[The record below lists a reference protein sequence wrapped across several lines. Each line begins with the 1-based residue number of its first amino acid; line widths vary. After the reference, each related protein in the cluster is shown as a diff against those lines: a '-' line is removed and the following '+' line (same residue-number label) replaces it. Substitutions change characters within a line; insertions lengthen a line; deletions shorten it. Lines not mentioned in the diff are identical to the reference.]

1 MEARSSSE
9 SHLPNFPWKKV
20 LSKQA
25 LYHQGRD
32 GRGTRVS
39 PAFLSPFFPAQG
51 FNATSWRKTVPFL
64 TPLINRAAK
73 KKLCERKEKKRRT
86 VRFLLS
92 HFFPSPSPYL
102 APLSRGE
109 IQPRRTH
116 PLNEKSKKGFPFWEG
131 NVVQRDSPPKL
142 LFNFRPILR
151 KNSTRASTLD
161 SLSSLCPNWLALFI
175 QDSFNEL
182 KLHSLWSWR
191 GKRDKEGE

>member
-73 KKLCERKEKKRRT
+73 KKLCERKEKKKENR
-86 VRFLLS
+86 S
-92 HFFPSPSPYL
+92 FPSFSLFSSPSPYL

-131 NVVQRDSPPKL
+131 NVVQRDSSPKL
-142 LFNFRPILR
+142 LLNFRPILR
-151 KNSTRASTLD
+151 KNSNACHPLSTLFH
-161 SLSSLCPNWLALFI
+161 PFV
-175 QDSFNEL
+175 QT
-182 KLHSLWSWR
+182 
-191 GKRDKEGE
+191 G

>member
-73 KKLCERKEKKRRT
+73 KKLCERKKKKGEPF
-86 VRFLLS
+86 VSFFLT
-92 HFFPSPSPYL
+92 FFPPPPPIL
-102 APLSRGE
+102 HLFPEVKFNQGGHIRWTKN
-109 IQPRRTH
+109 R
-116 PLNEKSKKGFPFWEG
+116 KKDFPFGKETW
-131 NVVQRDSPPKL
+131 
-142 LFNFRPILR
+142 
-151 KNSTRASTLD
+151 
-161 SLSSLCPNWLALFI
+161 
-175 QDSFNEL
+175 FNEIRPQNC
-182 KLHSLWSWR
+182 SLISAQY
-191 GKRDKEGE
+191 

>member
-73 KKLCERKEKKRRT
+73 KKLCERKKKKKNRS
-86 VRFLLS
+86 FLFFSLFSLLLS
-92 HFFPSPSPYL
+92 
-102 APLSRGE
+102 LSCTSFQKVKFNQGGHIRWTKN
-109 IQPRRTH
+109 R
-116 PLNEKSKKGFPFWEG
+116 KKDFPFGKETW
-131 NVVQRDSPPKL
+131 
-142 LFNFRPILR
+142 
-151 KNSTRASTLD
+151 
-161 SLSSLCPNWLALFI
+161 
-175 QDSFNEL
+175 FNEIRPQNC
-182 KLHSLWSWR
+182 SLISAQY
-191 GKRDKEGE
+191 